1 MILSYQWYTFLVF
14 VINPLCMSSTTKI
27 VLGMMAAAAAGAA
40 IGVLFAPEKGSELR
54 KRIKD
59 NFDGWLDEL
68 NAFIAR
74 ASETEQ
80 AKAEAETEY

>member
-1 MILSYQWYTFLVF
+1 MILLNLWYTFLVF

-40 IGVLFAPEKGSELR
+40 IGVLLAPEKGSDLR

-74 ASETEQ
+74 SSETEH